1 MTKLKNLLYLP
12 RLSPWPCR
20 CKPRQGRQQGMCS
33 ELAFPSIALAVD
45 DAALFGMAVWRLAS
59 RASMRYR
66 DIENGEGPDCTD
78 VLKYSFEFI
87 L

>member
-1 MTKLKNLLYLP
+1 
-12 RLSPWPCR
+12 
-20 CKPRQGRQQGMCS
+20 
-33 ELAFPSIALAVD
+33 LAFPSIALAVD